1 MIFQTLQ
8 TLLLPLT
15 WEMLTVNKNVSK
27 RQKNKNSI
35 TLEFYLEKNAGEE
48 IKKEQSISNHRHV
61 PN

>member
-48 IKKEQSISNHRHV
+48 IKKEQSISYHRHV